1 MDFIIGILLVIIL
14 LFMIVNFTTISIS
27 DTRYQQ
33 GQTSNQN
40 YLYASNNS
48 SNYSSNYNMPSPIN
62 ANAALALNK
71 KLNSKPKPIGLVN
84 LIESKFFKT
93 GRSME
98 GTTQKSMFI
107 EPTKNWIWYKQNQ
120 LMYPWSKLNRPIKP
134 LQLMQYLAE
143 YAVAENNPYV
153 CNFLFWQD
161 LDRWNKLGCAVILYK

>member
-33 GQTSNQN
+33 GQISNQN

-71 KLNSKPKPIGLVN
+71 KLNLEEQSYDYKKN
-84 LIESKFFKT
+84 FF
-93 GRSME
+93 
-98 GTTQKSMFI
+98 
-107 EPTKNWIWYKQNQ
+107 
-120 LMYPWSKLNRPIKP
+120 
-134 LQLMQYLAE
+134 
-143 YAVAENNPYV
+143 V
-153 CNFLFWQD
+153 
-161 LDRWNKLGCAVILYK
+161 